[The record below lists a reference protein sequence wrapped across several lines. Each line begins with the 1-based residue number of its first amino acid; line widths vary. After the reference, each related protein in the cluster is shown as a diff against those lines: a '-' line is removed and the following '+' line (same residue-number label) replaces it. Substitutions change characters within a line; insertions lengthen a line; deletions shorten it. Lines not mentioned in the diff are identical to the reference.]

1 MYASPECWEFRLW
14 IFGFQF
20 VLIATIN
27 LGDRFVGVGRSG
39 VPCTTANQCKTMHA
53 GQPSAR
59 PSLAGVELER
69 VCSYHGLGT
78 NPDH

>member
-1 MYASPECWEFRLW
+1 MGSVF
-14 IFGFQF
+14 
-20 VLIATIN
+20 
-27 LGDRFVGVGRSG
+27 LGLGRSG
-39 VPCTTANQCKTMHA
+39 VPCATANQCKTMHA

>member
-1 MYASPECWEFRLW
+1 MDIWFSVCTNSNYYYGIC
-14 IFGFQF
+14 
-20 VLIATIN
+20 
-27 LGDRFVGVGRSG
+27 FVGLGRSG

>member
-1 MYASPECWEFRLW
+1 MK
-14 IFGFQF
+14 
-20 VLIATIN
+20 VTIN
-27 LGDRFVGVGRSG
+27 LLDLFLLLYWSKPG